1 MDDDQTK
8 LKSFIY
14 HDKEADQSMNSL
26 TSKKSRSSIDIGGML
41 VSSLEFPGKM
51 SLVIFTAGCMLR
63 CPYCHNPGIIDGG
76 KPREIIEIFK
86 EIDESL
92 DFIDSVV
99 LTGGEPLIQ
108 KDEIFE
114 ILKYSKNLKLDIK
127 LDTNGYYPEKLDDL
141 MDLVDYVALDVKA
154 PFNRYKEV
162 IGEDIG
168 ENVQKSMEVCLK
180 SPETY
185 FECRTTYVPGLM
197 IPEDVVEIAKNIR
210 CDVYTIQQFRNRTV
224 LDEKLKETP
233 SPSRK
238 ELVEIAESV
247 KPFQK
252 KIKIKTSE
260 FGEETIK

>member
-1 MDDDQTK
+1 
-8 LKSFIY
+8 
-14 HDKEADQSMNSL
+14 MNSL
-26 TSKKSRSSIDIGGML
+26 TLEKYDTIKIGGML

-63 CPYCHNPGIIDGG
+63 CPYCHNPGIIEGG
-76 KPREIIEIFK
+76 KSQKITDIYREI
-86 EIDESL
+86 DDSL

-108 KDEIFE
+108 KEEIFK
-114 ILKYSKNLKLDIK
+114 ILKYCKTLQLDVK
-127 LDTNGYYPEKLDDL
+127 LDTNGYYPDKLEDL
-141 MDLVDYVALDVKA
+141 LYLVDYVALDIKA
-154 PFNRYKEV
+154 PFNKYEEV
-162 IGEDIG
+162 TGADIG
-168 ENVQKSMEVCLK
+168 DNVRKSMEVCLK
-180 SPETY
+180 FPEIY
-185 FECRTTYVPGLM
+185 LECRTTYVPGLM
-197 IPEDVVEIAKNIR
+197 VPEDVVDIAKDIS

-224 LDEKLKETP
+224 LDEKLKKTP

-260 FGEETIK
+260 FGDETIK

>member
-1 MDDDQTK
+1 
-8 LKSFIY
+8 
-14 HDKEADQSMNSL
+14 MNSL
-26 TSKKSRSSIDIGGML
+26 TSKKSHTTIDIGGML

-76 KPREIIEIFK
+76 DPRDITEIFS
-86 EIDESL
+86 EIDDSL

-108 KDEIFE
+108 KEE
-114 ILKYSKNLKLDIK
+114 ILKIIKYCKNLQLDIK
-127 LDTNGYYPEKLDDL
+127 LDTNGYYPEKLEDL
-141 MDLVDYVALDVKA
+141 MDLVDYVALDIKA
-154 PFNRYKEV
+154 PFNKYKK
-162 IGEDIG
+162 ITGKDMG
-168 ENVQKSMEVCLK
+168 ENVRKSMEVCLK
-180 SPETY
+180 FPETY

-197 IPEDVVEIAKNIR
+197 VPEDIVEIAKDIR

-247 KPFQK
+247 KPFLK

-260 FGEETIK
+260 FGDETIKAT

>member
-1 MDDDQTK
+1 
-8 LKSFIY
+8 
-14 HDKEADQSMNSL
+14 MNAL
-26 TSKKSRSSIDIGGML
+26 TSNKNHDSIEIGGML

-63 CPYCHNPGIIDGG
+63 CPYCHNPGIIEGG
-76 KPREIIEIFK
+76 KSQKIEDIFREIDDSI
-86 EIDESL
+86 

-108 KDEIFE
+108 KEE
-114 ILKYSKNLKLDIK
+114 ILKIINYCKNLKLDIK
-127 LDTNGYYPEKLDDL
+127 LDTNGYYPEKLEDL
-141 MDLVDYVALDVKA
+141 MDFIDYVALDIKA
-154 PFNRYKEV
+154 PFNKYKEV
-162 IGEDIG
+162 TGEDIG
-168 ENVQKSMEVCLK
+168 ENVRKSMEVCLK
-180 SPETY
+180 FPETY

-197 IPEDVVEIAKNIR
+197 DPEDVVEIAKSIR

-224 LDEKLKETP
+224 LDEKLKESP

-260 FGEETIK
+260 FGDETIK

>member
-1 MDDDQTK
+1 
-8 LKSFIY
+8 
-14 HDKEADQSMNSL
+14 MNTL
-26 TSKKSRSSIDIGGML
+26 TSKKSHDTIDIGGIL

-76 KPREIIEIFK
+76 YPRDIIEIYK
-86 EIDESL
+86 EIDDSI
-92 DFIDSVV
+92 DFIDSIV

-108 KDEIFE
+108 KEEVLNI
-114 ILKYSKNLKLDIK
+114 IKYCKDLQLDIK
-127 LDTNGYYPEKLDDL
+127 LDTNGYYPEKLEDL
-141 MDLVDYVALDVKA
+141 LELVDYVAMDIKA
-154 PFNRYKEV
+154 PFNKYKKV
-162 IGEDIG
+162 TGQDIG
-168 ENVQKSMEVCLK
+168 ENVRKSMEICLK
-180 SPETY
+180 FPETI

-197 IPEDVVEIAKNIR
+197 IPEDIVEIAKNIR
-210 CDVYTIQQFRNRTV
+210 CNLYTIQQFRNRTV

-238 ELVEIAESV
+238 ELIKIAQSV

-260 FGEETIK
+260 FGDEIIKAAD